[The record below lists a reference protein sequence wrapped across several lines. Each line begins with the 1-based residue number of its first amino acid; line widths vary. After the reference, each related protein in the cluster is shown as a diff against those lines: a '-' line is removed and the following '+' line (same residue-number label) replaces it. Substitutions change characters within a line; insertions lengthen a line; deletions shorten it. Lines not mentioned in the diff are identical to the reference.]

1 MEVKNFVCTMNQ
13 KMTAIFFIKV
23 INKVCSDN
31 FHDKDLQ
38 TQYQDVLSNKSIGY
52 FKDKNEHMLNTD
64 LLTHNFV
71 LIIISFT
78 ERAKL
83 LYRVSNPAV

>member
-1 MEVKNFVCTMNQ
+1 MEVKNVVCTMNQ

-38 TQYQDVLSNKSIGY
+38 THSQDALLNKSII
-52 FKDKNEHMLNTD
+52 ML
-64 LLTHNFV
+64 
-71 LIIISFT
+71 
-78 ERAKL
+78 
-83 LYRVSNPAV
+83 P